1 MGSGTLGLRPVAAE
15 PGKGSFSPS
24 LPVRPAAAAL
34 TEQTGTGRVDAL
46 RMLLLSAPP

>member
-1 MGSGTLGLRPVAAE
+1 MGSGTLGLGPVAAE

-24 LPVRPAAAAL
+24 LPVRPAAAL
-34 TEQTGTGRVDAL
+34 SEQTGTGRVDAL